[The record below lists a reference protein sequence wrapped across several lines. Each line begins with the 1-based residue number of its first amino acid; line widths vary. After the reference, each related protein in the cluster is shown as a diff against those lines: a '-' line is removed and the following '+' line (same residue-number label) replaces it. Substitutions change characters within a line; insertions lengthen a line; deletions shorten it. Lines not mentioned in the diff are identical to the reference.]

1 MFVKYVKVTQ
11 LSEQVTQL
19 SEQLFEQVLFRVKS
33 ADLGLRDSRL
43 RDRPMAPFI
52 LLNTSLRCSL
62 NDKRLSSIIPRW
74 LCDVAW

>member
-43 RDRPMAPFI
+43 RDRPMVPFI

-62 NDKRLSSIIPRW
+62 HDKRLSSIIPR
-74 LCDVAW
+74 